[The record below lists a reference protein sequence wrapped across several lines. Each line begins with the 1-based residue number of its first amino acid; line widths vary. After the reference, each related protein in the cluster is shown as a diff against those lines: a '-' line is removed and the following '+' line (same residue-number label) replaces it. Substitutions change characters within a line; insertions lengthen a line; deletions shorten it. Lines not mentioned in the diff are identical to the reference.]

1 MIDIAS
7 YVEKGMGRI
16 RSHRQQIH
24 MNVLEN
30 HNEYVAFGDDRGFN
44 ISWNEFDDEAQN
56 VNVNEVMIVENS
68 NMINILNGDGSEVD
82 GEIDNGN
89 DVDVISEVISGV

>member
-1 MIDIAS
+1 
-7 YVEKGMGRI
+7 
-16 RSHRQQIH
+16 

-56 VNVNEVMIVENS
+56 VNVNEIMIVENS

-89 DVDVISEVISGV
+89 DVDVISEMISGV